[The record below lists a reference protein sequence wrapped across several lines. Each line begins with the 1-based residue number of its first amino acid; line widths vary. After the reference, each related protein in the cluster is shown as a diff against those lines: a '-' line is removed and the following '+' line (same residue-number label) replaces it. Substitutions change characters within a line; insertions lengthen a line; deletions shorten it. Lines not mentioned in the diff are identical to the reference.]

1 MLDFTVSLRARR
13 VLTLVFFTTV
23 LVHCA
28 AAIGADKCG
37 SLGRS
42 VNAIRLAKV
51 LYPDLENG
59 EFSLQFSEG
68 TGGPLSSATDV
79 RTFLIVV
86 DKPQWH
92 PPNIPAPPPSGS
104 APALS
109 EHNDIHLPLYLH
121 FEFLDLSSGDSHPNC
136 RPTAFRNDSEFGTAS
151 TPMEPVTKVR
161 ALINAHPE
169 WTETQELEAATKL
182 GMRYGPDQRSA
193 LLQLIPLKGLSLVY
207 GPLRITDAKFSTT
220 GNNDKA
226 ANSAFAD
233 LHWHVDAHGVGT
245 SRSLQIFVE
254 PFDGKV
260 VALNTTE

>member
-1 MLDFTVSLRARR
+1 MPVLKGGVFKPRGQTRRSPVFLLLWRSRKNGVRPVCPRVLIRIMMLDFTVSLRAPR
-13 VLTLVFFTTV
+13 VLTLVFFATV

-92 PPNIPAPPPSGS
+92 PPNIPATPPSGS

-109 EHNDIHLPLYLH
+109 DHNDIHLPLYLH

-182 GMRYGPDQRSA
+182 GMPVRSRPKECA
-193 LLQLIPLKGLSLVY
+193 VVTHPFEGAELGL
-207 GPLRITDAKFSTT
+207 
-220 GNNDKA
+220 
-226 ANSAFAD
+226 
-233 LHWHVDAHGVGT
+233 
-245 SRSLQIFVE
+245 RS
-254 PFDGKV
+254 
-260 VALNTTE
+260 